1 MMRLLFLVH
10 RYLGIGV
17 GFVLLLWCLSGFVMM
32 YVQFPEL
39 EVKARYGVAPQLDLR
54 LCCEFPTN
62 PGLSAVPFTRATLL
76 MLDEQT
82 PVLRAGL
89 PRAADLNIDL
99 REGREFL
106 NTSEIDGSTQIA
118 ADFSQRVLGGAAYAG
133 PELLSSDQ
141 WTITE
146 EYNPH
151 RPLRKYSAQDRAGTQ
166 WYVSGRTGEIV
177 LVTTAAQRGW
187 NYVGAI
193 VHWLYPSLL
202 RRNTALW
209 SQVVIW
215 LSLLGGFLTIT
226 GLYIG
231 IKQFGRRRSGKFSPY
246 SGLALWHHYAGI
258 LFGMITLIWVASG
271 TISMNPWGL
280 WEAETGTQESDAL
293 MGGHLSWSEIR
304 DVLRRAAQ
312 TNWPESTVQLDLIK
326 LAGTSYLVVTARDGQ
341 QVRYAS
347 EDFTEAAV
355 DIAQLQILEQ
365 SLLGQT
371 QLLDSTLIFEED
383 AYYYD
388 HHQALDFPV
397 YRIRTADAQKRVYYL
412 SGTTGELVLKVD
424 SDVRWYRWLFTG
436 LHSVDFAAGLRNR
449 PLWDIIMWLS
459 LLGTTA
465 VCATGTW
472 MAVRRLGKL

>member
-1 MMRLLFLVH
+1 MRLLFLIH

-39 EVKARYGVAPQLDLR
+39 DAKARYAIAPQLDLT
-54 LCCEFPTN
+54 LCCQFPSN
-62 PGLSAVPFTRATLL
+62 PGLSAVPFTHATLL
-76 MLDEQT
+76 MLDAKT
-82 PVLRAGL
+82 PALRAGL
-89 PRAADLNIDL
+89 PRASALNIDL
-99 REGREFL
+99 REGREFS
-106 NTSEIDGSTQIA
+106 NTSELNASTEIA
-118 ADFSQRVLGGAAYAG
+118 TDFSRRQLNGALYSG
-133 PELLSSDQ
+133 PELLTTDQ
-141 WTITE
+141 WTITA

-151 RPLRKYSAQDRAGTQ
+151 RPLQKYSAQDRAGTQ
-166 WYVSGRTGEIV
+166 WYVSGKTGEIV
-177 LVTTAAQRGW
+177 LVTTASQRGW

-209 SQVVIW
+209 SQTVIW
-215 LSLLGGFLTIT
+215 LSLLGGFLTVT

-231 IKQFGRRRSGKFSPY
+231 ITQFGRRRSGKFSPY
-246 SGLALWHHYAGI
+246 SGLALWHHYVG
-258 LFGMITLIWVASG
+258 LVFGVITLIWVASG
-271 TISMNPWGL
+271 TVSMNPWGL
-280 WEAETGTQESDAL
+280 WEGESAFEESEAL
-293 MGGHLSWSEIR
+293 SGGHLNWSEIR
-304 DVLRRAAQ
+304 DVMQLATQAS
-312 TNWPESTVQLDLIK
+312 WPSDLVQLDLIK
-326 LAGTSYLVVTARDGQ
+326 LAGTSYLVSTMRDGQ

-347 EDFTEAAV
+347 SNFEVAPLDLV
-355 DIAQLQILEQ
+355 QLKTLEQ

-371 QLLDSTLIFEED
+371 PIIESTLLVEED

-397 YRIRTADAQKRVYYL
+397 YRIRTADDQRRVYYL
-412 SGTTGELVLKVD
+412 NGTTGELVLKID
-424 SDVRWYRWLFTG
+424 SGARWYRWLFTG
-436 LHSVDFAAGLRNR
+436 LHSADFAAGLRIR
-449 PLWDIIMWLS
+449 PFWDILMWLF